1 MTFETLS
8 LSHAGGVATLTL
20 NRPDA
25 ANAMNIKMAE
35 ELMKAAIQFDEDPSV
50 RAVILTGA
58 GSSMFCAGGDLA
70 SFSAEGDRLPSV
82 IKEMTTYL
90 HAAISRFA
98 RMDAPLIAAVNGT
111 AAGAG
116 FSLVLMADLVWSVGS
131 AKFTLAYTRAGLVP
145 DGSSTYYLS
154 RIVGLR
160 RAQELAL
167 TNRVLTAPE
176 AENWGI
182 VNRVVGDDDLMAE
195 VGKLA
200 AGLAVGPTGAYG
212 EAKRLMNMGTQESL
226 ETQMEL
232 EARGIAGAARGHD
245 AQEGIRA
252 FLEKRPAK
260 FDGNKI

>member
-1 MTFETLS
+1 MTFETLT
-8 LSHAGGVATLTL
+8 LDQAGGVATLTL

-25 ANAMNIKMAE
+25 ANAMNLKMAE
-35 ELMKAAIQFDEDPSV
+35 ELMKVAIQFDEDPSV

-58 GSSMFCAGGDLA
+58 GSKMFCAGGDLA
-70 SFSAEGDRLPSV
+70 AFDAEGDRLPAV

-98 RMDAPLIAAVNGT
+98 RMDAPLIAAVNGI

-116 FSLVLMADLVWSVGS
+116 FSLALMADLVWAAGS

-176 AENWGI
+176 AESWGI
-182 VNRVVGDDDLMAE
+182 VNRVVAADDLMSDVGQLAAE
-195 VGKLA
+195 LA
-200 AGLAVGPTGAYG
+200 AGPTSAYG
-212 EAKRLMNMGTQESL
+212 DAKRLINMGTQESL

-232 EARGIAGAARGHD
+232 EARGIASAARGKN
-245 AQEGIRA
+245 AREGIRA
-252 FLEKRPAK
+252 FLEKRPPI
-260 FDGNKI
+260 FDGN